1 MSMML
6 VTRQCRAIHL
16 LQILGHPLAEN
27 DKLCDPEFL
36 SDVMEVQED
45 LESCDILALRAHVA
59 RNRARLQHEHA
70 LVSAAFS
77 SGRVED
83 AKAIVIKMQCE
94 SLFLSFSNPFS
105 VSISFSNLKLSPY
118 MFSFPFVMCLQI
130 AGT

>member
-1 MSMML
+1 MML
-6 VTRQCRAIHL
+6 VTRRCRAIHL

-36 SDVMEVQED
+36 SEVMEVQED
-45 LESCDILALRAHVA
+45 LESCDILALRAHVTL
-59 RNRARLQHEHA
+59 NRARLQHEHA

-94 SLFLSFSNPFS
+94 SLFLSFSNPFFL
-105 VSISFSNLKLSPY
+105 SISFSALTQSPCI
-118 MFSFPFVMCLQI
+118 FSFPFVMCLQI